1 MTAESSIVSQ
11 TAFSEGDAAFFTGKP
26 LVPGLGRVF
35 LMRNYRADLAKWQTA
50 DPLVSWF
57 VR

>member
-26 LVPGLGRVF
+26 LVPGLGRAF
-35 LMRNYRADLAKWQTA
+35 LFRNYRPDLAKWQTA

-57 VR
+57 VK

>member
-11 TAFSEGDAAFFTGKP
+11 TAFGEGDAAFFTGKP
-26 LVPGLGRVF
+26 LVPGLGRAF
-35 LMRNYRADLAKWQTA
+35 LFRNYRPDLAKWQTA